1 MIATRAEKALMTDLV
16 STYGWA
22 TLITGIAVLFTGGI
36 VRGFA
41 GFGAGMI
48 FMPVGAALFSP
59 PIAAGTFLLLD
70 YFVTLPLLPA
80 AWRLCD
86 WRTVLPAVLAAVV
99 SVHLGAWLLVTAD
112 PLILRW
118 VICLVVLALLG
129 LLVSGWRYTG
139 TPSPVTSAGVGVAAG
154 IMGGVSQ
161 VSGPPVVAFWL
172 SSPHPP
178 HVIRANLIVFFALAG
193 TGSLLAYLLAGVFNA
208 RVLALAI
215 GGIAVYGL
223 GLYLGARGFGRAN
236 PQLYRRIAYSLI
248 ALAALTSLPVL
259 DGWFG
264 R

>member
-1 MIATRAEKALMTDLV
+1 MQDLI
-16 STYGWA
+16 TAYGWP
-22 TLITGIAVLFTGGI
+22 TLITGLLVLFTGGV

-48 FMPVGAALFSP
+48 FMPVAAALFSP
-59 PIAAGTFLLLD
+59 PVAAGAFLLLD
-70 YFVTLPLLPA
+70 YFVTLPLLPRA
-80 AWRLCD
+80 LRLCD

-99 SVHLGAWLLVTAD
+99 SVHLGAWLLVSAD
-112 PLILRW
+112 PLVLRW
-118 VICLVVLALLG
+118 IICLVVLALLG
-129 LLVSGWRYTG
+129 LLISGWRYAG
-139 TPSPVTSAGVGVAAG
+139 TPSPATSAGVGAAAG

-193 TGSLLAYLLAGVFNA
+193 TGSLLAYLIAGVFNG

-248 ALAALTSLPVL
+248 ALAALTSLPAL
-259 DGWFG
+259 DGWL
-264 R
+264 RR